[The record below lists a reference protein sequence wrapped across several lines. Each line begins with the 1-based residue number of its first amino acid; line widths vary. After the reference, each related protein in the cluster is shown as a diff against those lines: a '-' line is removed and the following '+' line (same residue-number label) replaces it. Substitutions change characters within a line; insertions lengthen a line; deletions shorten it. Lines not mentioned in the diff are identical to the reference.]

1 MLGPLFLSITEAAG
15 VVGGPSRSLGRW
27 RWGGV
32 EIIPACYGLGS
43 ANSLEWQRDEQQLRE
58 WGVPVVVVVF
68 FKRKEKKRKKG
79 GSSRGGGCDQNFAR
93 RFGHFFFF
101 WGGKR
106 GCCWCCACYFFS
118 ETFAIRAEAQ
128 LPPAGLAPLPP
139 RHPARSSSCLSITPP
154 YTFLLHLLFASGN
167 RRSGAGAFQP
177 RVLYG
182 FAVAIILSFFF
193 SKKRRVVIVKKGE
206 QISDSVGSR
215 SVCDDPTNVTCPQ
228 HTHTRTLRT
237 RIWRVCLLLKRR
249 TKTS

>member
-1 MLGPLFLSITEAAG
+1 MGWDLRTHSN
-15 VVGGPSRSLGRW
+15 
-27 RWGGV
+27 
-32 EIIPACYGLGS
+32 GS
-43 ANSLEWQRDEQQLRE
+43 ATNSSCASGAFRW
-58 WGVPVVVVVF
+58 WWWF
-68 FKRKEKKRKKG
+68 FLKEKKRKGKRVVAAEEEAAIRIL
-79 GSSRGGGCDQNFAR
+79 RGALAT
-93 RFGHFFFF
+93 FFFF